1 MNEINKEKENESK
14 NIDLDLEKDIPNL
27 DTLVK
32 TKVISSSTAER
43 VKITKSI
50 IENKYLKLIERE
62 KAKKNNWNKI
72 DKYLST
78 ITALTES
85 EKKEIKIAAKLKENQ
100 IYRLIRK
107 KMSVDD
113 FEIIKLIGRG
123 GFGEVNICRYK
134 GTNKI
139 YAMKKITFERLKYK
153 NGLLHT

>member
-107 KMSVDD
+107 NVC
-113 FEIIKLIGRG
+113 G
-123 GFGEVNICRYK
+123 
-134 GTNKI
+134 
-139 YAMKKITFERLKYK
+139 
-153 NGLLHT
+153 